1 MMKLSIPLMTI
12 FLAAGLCACSI
23 KEEEKTEL
31 RECAI
36 VRTNMPDSLKLGNQL
51 NLKMVY
57 AIANGCGKYH
67 HTETQDGDRSVTTR
81 VYAEYPTGN
90 VPCSMQLKY
99 DSLYVN
105 IFPKLKGIYEVKTGD
120 GAGGLST
127 DTLVI
132 Y

>member
-1 MMKLSIPLMTI
+1 MMKRSILIMI
-12 FLAAGLCACSI
+12 AFLAAGLCACSK

-36 VRTNMPDSLKLGNQL
+36 VRTNLPDSLKLGNQI

-67 HTETQDGDRSVTTR
+67 HPETLEEDRSMTTR
-81 VYAEYPTGN
+81 VYAEYPSGN
-90 VPCSMQLKY
+90 VVCSMQIKY
-99 DSLYVN
+99 DSLYVT
-105 IFPKLKGIYEVKTGD
+105 IFPKLKGIYEVRTGD
-120 GAGGLST
+120 GAGGLTT

>member
-1 MMKLSIPLMTI
+1 MMKLSIPLMI
-12 FLAAGLCACSI
+12 VFLGTGLSACTK

-36 VRTNMPDSLKLGNQL
+36 VRTNLPDSLKLGNQL

-67 HTETQDGDRSVTTR
+67 HPETQEEDRSITTR

-90 VPCSMQLKY
+90 VVCNMQIKY
-99 DSLYVN
+99 DSLYVT
-105 IFPKLKGIYEVKTGD
+105 IFPKLKGIYEVKTGE
-120 GAGGLST
+120 GTGGLTT